1 MEKNRIE
8 KQIIVTIAYE
18 DNKKYNFYDILD
30 TIKDRVDEAYI
41 NGWIEKYTVNIID

>member
-1 MEKNRIE
+1 MKT
-8 KQIIVTIAYE
+8 KQIIVTIEYE
-18 DNKKYNFYDILD
+18 ENKKYNFYDILD